1 MKYMKIYLGT
11 FCKMRGYISSY
22 VESKIRLKIDR
33 KQIRANFNCLIA
45 IDKEILITDY
55 FLVQKSQLTIN
66 ELLIVVNE
74 LVI

>member
-55 FLVQKSQLTIN
+55 FLVQLTIN